1 MRRIVYS
8 SGFALLLVFLA
19 VSAPNAAEAG
29 FLRNPDGTI
38 TELVT
43 PDGQTT
49 IPMSINNSGMINGLT
64 YQNTYFIRD
73 VSGNYTTFAPPSP
86 YILYGSWINSS
97 GEVAGSYIG
106 HTTPYQAFIRDTS
119 GNITTFAVD
128 APGILPGDQ
137 ETAVRGITDS
147 GTVVGFNLI
156 PPTGGSV
163 NPSTEG
169 FIRDASGNITNV
181 FIPGS
186 SSTQI
191 SAANGNGDV
200 AGTFTTTDGLIHG
213 FYRTSSGV
221 VTLFDATNNET
232 VLNVSA
238 VNNSGVITG
247 FAYGS
252 SAGGHAFVRDAS
264 GNITSFN
271 VAGSTTNAYGIVEP
285 RDTELPP
292 RRFRQHHAH
301 QLRHHLV
308 CDWYQRPRTD
318 HRRSGCPRT
327 GKRGLDG
334 AWVRRH
340 DRIRPKAAAG
350 LKARSESD
358 SNRLPRVDAAP
369 RRVLLFFRRGKRRD
383 TDSYRGVP

>member
-271 VAGSTTNAYGIVEP
+271 VAGSTTNAYGINSQGDIVGSYSSNPGTQSFLRDASGNITPINYGITSYAIGINDQGQIIGGAVVPEP
-285 RDTELPP
+285 GSVVLMALGSAVMIVFAR
-292 RRFRQHHAH
+292 
-301 QLRHHLV
+301 
-308 CDWYQRPRTD
+308 
-318 HRRSGCPRT
+318 
-327 GKRGLDG
+327 KR
-334 AWVRRH
+334 
-340 DRIRPKAAAG
+340 
-350 LKARSESD
+350 
-358 SNRLPRVDAAP
+358 
-369 RRVLLFFRRGKRRD
+369 RRG
-383 TDSYRGVP
+383 